1 MKPKNPYVQS
11 LRNPKGPYGKRV
23 VQSKKIYTRKI
34 KYKNKALRD
43 SHRGFSLIQVG

>member
-34 KYKNKALRD
+34 KHPNKPLRS
-43 SHRGFSLIQVG
+43 SHTGIRYLQVG